1 MRVLFLLL
9 ALAVGPQIALAQEAV
24 RAEVGKPLQAAQ
36 EAIKAQKFKD
46 ALARVN
52 EADAVANKTANESFQ
67 IERMRLSAAQGAG
80 DIETAAKS
88 FEVLSTAGKIAG
100 AEKIRMVESL
110 AGVTLNTSTPSK
122 TRTMGRGWS

>member
-67 IERMRLSAAQGAG
+67 IERMRLSAA
-80 DIETAAKS
+80 DRKS
-88 FEVLSTAGKIAG
+88 V
-100 AEKIRMVESL
+100 V
-110 AGVTLNTSTPSK
+110 
-122 TRTMGRGWS
+122 